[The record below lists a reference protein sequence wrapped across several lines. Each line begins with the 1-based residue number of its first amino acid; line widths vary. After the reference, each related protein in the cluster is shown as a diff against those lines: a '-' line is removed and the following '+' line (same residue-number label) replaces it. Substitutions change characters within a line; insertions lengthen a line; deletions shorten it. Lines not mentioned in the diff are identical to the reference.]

1 MAYQR
6 SQAGD
11 ACVAGSP
18 RAEGHHATSAVA
30 LERVWAEAN
39 WSARAALGPH
49 GQISAY
55 HHRGVWLI
63 EVDGDYS
70 DIAQE
75 VDHSIQLSLAESPR
89 GVVVSMLHTPGEAEN
104 GSLLDSLASAGRHVR
119 RWPGASIV
127 IVCRDSHTLAA
138 LNSRPEGRYLG
149 HSSSLLRAWSQ
160 ILTHDPS
167 PTAHLRL
174 PSDALAARTARRFL
188 SQTCLDWDMSEHLV
202 AGPIIV
208 SELVTNA
215 VEHASGDID
224 VFLAENARSLRVAVR
239 DRNAAP
245 PVTPP
250 LDVESLRGRGL
261 QIVQALSQSTGA
273 LPAAGGGKLI
283 WAVLG
288 PDAGSASGAG
298 GLVAPA

>member
-11 ACVAGSP
+11 ACVTGCP

-89 GVVVSMLHTPGEAEN
+89 GVVVSMLHPPGEAEN

-119 RWPGASIV
+119 RWPGAPIV

-167 PTAHLRL
+167 PTARAGTIEIGHL
-174 PSDALAARTARRFL
+174 
-188 SQTCLDWDMSEHLV
+188 
-202 AGPIIV
+202 
-208 SELVTNA
+208 
-215 VEHASGDID
+215 
-224 VFLAENARSLRVAVR
+224 
-239 DRNAAP
+239 AAP
-245 PVTPP
+245 PRNPATLLNNHALIRPKRNSTANGFACAIQMGGIASRPIDGPAVIEKSMPQF
-250 LDVESLRGRGL
+250 LSL
-261 QIVQALSQSTGA
+261 I
-273 LPAAGGGKLI
+273 
-283 WAVLG
+283 
-288 PDAGSASGAG
+288 
-298 GLVAPA
+298 

>member
-1 MAYQR
+1 MAYQQ
-6 SQAGD
+6 SQTGD
-11 ACVAGSP
+11 TCVPGSP
-18 RAEGHHATSAVA
+18 RGEGHHATSAVA

-55 HHRGVWLI
+55 HHRDVWLI

-70 DIAQE
+70 DIAQD
-75 VDHSIQLSLAESPR
+75 VDHSIQLALAESPR
-89 GVVVSMLHTPGEAEN
+89 GVVVSVLHTPDEAED

-119 RWPGASIV
+119 RWPGAPIV
-127 IVCRDSHTLAA
+127 IVCRDGPTLAA
-138 LNSRPEGRYLG
+138 LNDRPEGRYLG

-160 ILTHDPS
+160 ILTRDPS
-167 PTAHLRL
+167 PTAHVRLR
-174 PSDALAARTARRFL
+174 PDPLAARAARRFL
-188 SQTCLDWDMSEHLV
+188 SETCLDWDMSEHLV

-224 VFLAENARSLRVAVR
+224 VFLAENARSLRIAVR

-283 WAVLG
+283 WSVLG
-288 PDAGSASGAG
+288 PDASSAG
-298 GLVAPA
+298 GAPGLVPPA

>member
-1 MAYQR
+1 MANQ
-6 SQAGD
+6 
-11 ACVAGSP
+11 
-18 RAEGHHATSAVA
+18 ETSAGQLRPPGPPPAEEHLTAPLGA
-30 LERVWAEAN
+30 LERVWSEAN

-55 HHRGVWLI
+55 HHRDVWLI

-70 DIAQE
+70 DIAHD
-75 VDHSIQLSLAESPR
+75 VDHSIQLALAESPR
-89 GVVVSMLHTPGEAEN
+89 GVVVSMLHTPGEAED

-119 RWPGASIV
+119 RWPGAPIV
-127 IVCRDSHTLAA
+127 IVCRDTHTLAA
-138 LNSRPEGRYLG
+138 LNSRPEGRYLA

-174 PSDALAARTARRFL
+174 RPDALAARSARRFL
-188 SQTCLDWDMSEHLV
+188 SQTCLDWDLGEHLV
-202 AGPIIV
+202 AGPIIM

-215 VEHASGDID
+215 VEHANGDID
-224 VFLAENARSLRVAVR
+224 VFLAENARSLRIAVR

-283 WAVLG
+283 WSVLG
-288 PDAGSASGAG
+288 PDASSASGTP
-298 GLVAPA
+298 GLVPPA

>member
-1 MAYQR
+1 M
-6 SQAGD
+6 
-11 ACVAGSP
+11 
-18 RAEGHHATSAVA
+18 
-30 LERVWAEAN
+30 
-39 WSARAALGPH
+39 
-49 GQISAY
+49 
-55 HHRGVWLI
+55 WLI

-70 DIAQE
+70 DIAQD
-75 VDHSIQLSLAESPR
+75 VDHSIQLALAESPR
-89 GVVVSMLHTPGEAEN
+89 GVVVSMLHTPGEAED

-119 RWPGASIV
+119 RWPGAPIV
-127 IVCRDSHTLAA
+127 IVCRDGPTLAA
-138 LNSRPEGRYLG
+138 LDNRPDGRYLG

-167 PTAHLRL
+167 PTARLRL
-174 PSDALAARTARRFL
+174 ASDPLAARTARHFL
-188 SQTCLDWDMSEHLV
+188 SQTCLDWDMGEHLV

-215 VEHASGDID
+215 VEHANGDID
-224 VFLAENARSLRVAVR
+224 VFLAENARSLRIAVR

-288 PDAGSASGAG
+288 PDPISASGAP
-298 GLVAPA
+298 GLVPPS